1 MVRLFN
7 PRTDHWDEHLH
18 WSTTY
23 TRLLPRTAIARATVV
38 TLDLNADIFVNARK
52 LWLMLGLIP

>member
-7 PRTDHWDEHLH
+7 PRTNHWDEHLR

-23 TRLLPRTAIARATVV
+23 TRLIPRTAIARATVV
-38 TLDLNADIFVNARK
+38 VLDLNTDIFVNARRM
-52 LWLMLGLIP
+52 WLVLGLLP